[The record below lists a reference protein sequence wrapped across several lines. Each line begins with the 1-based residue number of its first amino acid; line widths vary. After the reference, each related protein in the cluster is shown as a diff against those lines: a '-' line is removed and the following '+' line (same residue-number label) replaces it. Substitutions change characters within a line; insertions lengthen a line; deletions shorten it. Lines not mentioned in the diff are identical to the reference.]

1 MSKGG
6 TSTSGVNIDPDVKE
20 AFLANFAN
28 ARGVAGALPVQQFA
42 GLNPMYQAGEE
53 ALVNT
58 ALAGPGI
65 AGTDL
70 AAQAAAMGT
79 AYQPMQQQ
87 TLQANL
93 GMSGPG
99 SIASYMNPYTSQ
111 VRANALADLETA
123 RQSAI
128 QQTGERAMQAK
139 AFGGS
144 RQGVAEGITN
154 LGFAKQ
160 AGTLGTQLNENAFN
174 NAVQLQAADLARQQQ
189 AQAANQA
196 AGLSGAELNLRGA
209 GQLGSLAAQQQA
221 LRLGGAQAVMSAGGA
236 RQALEQQ
243 QMDAIRN
250 IGLQRLG
257 VVQSSLG
264 AQPANLGQIA
274 TTPNSRNV
282 ASGAL
287 GGALA
292 GGQLF
297 GAPGAIAGGILGLL
311 G

>member
-6 TSTSGVNIDPDVKE
+6 STTSTSEIDPDIKQ

-28 ARGVAGALPVQQFA
+28 ARNVAGALPTQQFA

-53 ALVNT
+53 ALVN
-58 ALAGPGI
+58 ASLAGPGI

-111 VRANALADLETA
+111 VRANALADLESA
-123 RQSAI
+123 RQTAI
-128 QQTGERAMQAK
+128 QQTGERATQAK

-221 LRLGGAQAVMSAGGA
+221 LRLGGAQAVMGAGGA

-274 TTPNSRNV
+274 TTPYSQNV

-292 GGQLF
+292 GGQMF
-297 GAPGAIAGGILGLL
+297 GPYGAVAGGILGLL